1 MIKVINQSTLKRA
14 TAGRPDGL
22 PDFSSMIK
30 VINQSTLKRAT
41 AGRPDGLPDFSV
53 PSCGFFLFFLS
64 FQAVE
69 FWTHEN
75 RHIVTMTP

>member
-1 MIKVINQSTLKRA
+1 
-14 TAGRPDGL
+14 
-22 PDFSSMIK
+22 MIK

>member
-53 PSCGFFLFFLS
+53 PSCGFFYFF
-64 FQAVE
+64 
-69 FWTHEN
+69 
-75 RHIVTMTP
+75 